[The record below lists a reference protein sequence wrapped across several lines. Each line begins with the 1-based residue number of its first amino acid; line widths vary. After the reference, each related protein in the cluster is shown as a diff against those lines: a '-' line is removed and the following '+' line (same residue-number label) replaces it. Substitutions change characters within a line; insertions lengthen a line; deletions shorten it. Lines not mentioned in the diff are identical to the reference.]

1 MRCSDEGTSI
11 SLLYQ
16 DGRDSSVSGMMFA
29 RVPLTES
36 RESVEALGPGAWF
49 GADAGSRDGAEAFFA
64 WRSPG
69 AGRVSEVLGRRENS
83 DLLRGLAV
91 VVVSISCEA

>member
-1 MRCSDEGTSI
+1 M

-16 DGRDSSVSGMMFA
+16 DGKASSASGIIFA

-36 RESVEALGPGAWF
+36 KESVEALGPGAWF
-49 GADAGSRDGAEAFFA
+49 GEGEGSSEGAEAFFA

-69 AGRVSEVLGRRENS
+69 VGRVSEELARLENN
-83 DLLRGLAV
+83 DLLRGLAE
-91 VVVSISCEA
+91 VVVSMSCEA